1 MPSKRKSIAKPYIIF
16 LILIFLSL
24 IFPVYG
30 VANRVFP
37 LVLGLPFGLFWVV
50 LMEVI
55 AFLVL
60 CGFYRYEYGS
70 KNKEDRS

>member
-1 MPSKRKSIAKPYIIF
+1 MPNEKRKKITKAYIVF
-16 LILIFLSL
+16 LVLIFLSL
-24 IFPVYG
+24 IFPVYA

-37 LVLGLPFGLFWVV
+37 LVMGLPFGLFWIV

-60 CGFYRYEYGS
+60 CGFYRYEYG
-70 KNKEDRS
+70 KGDRS

>member
-1 MPSKRKSIAKPYIIF
+1 MSDKEKKVTKPYIVF
-16 LILIFLSL
+16 VVLLFLSL

-30 VANRVFP
+30 IANRVFP

-55 AFLVL
+55 AFVVL
-60 CGFYRYEYGS
+60 CVFYRYEYAKKG
-70 KNKEDRS
+70 DRS